1 MAFCKTEPGI
11 TLPEGP
17 NLQSVDL
24 NTYPAISSMA
34 VEPSYSSDDK
44 PALVARHT
52 TEPELRPAAEVFGFL
67 LDKRQSRRSLSMSSG
82 SLLSARQS
90 LPNSNDLR
98 PEGLSALADSP
109 STVGS
114 ILVDPPHT
122 ATILNQTRI
131 PVAHG
136 RLCDGSRIGQLTA
149 TPVTTRASRIPRGR
163 HSLDMWTSTSE
174 IYSPPT
180 APTEPIKRG
189 LAPAC
194 REDALSSATNAVNR
208 PPVVTPLVSSRQ
220 EASFAQAPMRS
231 THRRSVSYSSS
242 RPPADGDMG
251 FDATRMARVKGLKSG
266 NGNKENILSDV
277 GNTNMRT
284 FIPLFL
290 DVMLSAHKLGRRFF
304 QKSEVPPTNDPFP

>member
-1 MAFCKTEPGI
+1 MAMEP
-11 TLPEGP
+11 
-17 NLQSVDL
+17 N
-24 NTYPAISSMA
+24 
-34 VEPSYSSDDK
+34 YSSDDK

-67 LDKRQSRRSLSMSSG
+67 LDKRRSRRSLSMSSG

-90 LPNSNDLR
+90 VPISNDLR
-98 PEGLSALADSP
+98 PEGLSLSPLADSP

-114 ILVDPPHT
+114 ILVDPPHK

-136 RLCDGSRIGQLTA
+136 RLCDGSRTGQLTA
-149 TPVTTRASRIPRGR
+149 TPVTTRVSRIPRGR
-163 HSLDMWTSTSE
+163 HSLDMWTSRSE

-180 APTEPIKRG
+180 APTEPIKRV

-194 REDALSSATNAVNR
+194 HEDALGSATNAVNR

-290 DVMLSAHKLGRRFF
+290 YVIRSAHKPGHRFF
-304 QKSEVPPTNDPFP
+304 QKSEVPSTDNPFP